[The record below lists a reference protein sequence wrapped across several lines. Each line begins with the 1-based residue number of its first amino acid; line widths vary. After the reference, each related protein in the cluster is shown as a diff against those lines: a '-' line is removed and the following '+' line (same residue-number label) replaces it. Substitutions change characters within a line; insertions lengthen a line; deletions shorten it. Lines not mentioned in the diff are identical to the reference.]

1 MGSVVKCLLF
11 IFNLL
16 VFLGGAGMVGLGVW
30 ALKGTESFQ
39 ELVTEDPGI
48 RNGVY
53 AIIAAGALL
62 FVIGFLGC
70 CGAMKESKCMLTL
83 FFIFIFLIFV
93 VEIVGAV
100 LAYTKKGEFEE
111 LIHESMKLYD
121 ESSTEPEVKATT
133 EAWKTIQLTF
143 DCCGYEGPADWLV
156 IGGKAPKCD
165 DGLLSVVTKP
175 GCKSAFNNYIVV
187 VAGVAVGVLFVEMFS
202 MFLACWL
209 IRTMDDSKGY

>member
-39 ELVTEDPGI
+39 DLVSDDPGI

-100 LAYTKKGEFEE
+100 LAYTKKDEFEA
-111 LIHESMKLYD
+111 LVKESMKLYD
-121 ESSTEPEVKATT
+121 ADSKDPDVKAVT
-133 EAWKTIQLTF
+133 EAWKTIQETF
-143 DCCGYEGPADWLV
+143 DCCGYDNAFDWAFLA
-156 IGGKAPKCD
+156 GKAPKCNE
-165 DGLLSVVTKP
+165 GLLGVVKQ